1 MHGLPG
7 SGKSCAQLL
16 LLNEDPPHDNVTNST
31 PIVHPPV
38 RATRSATRVSVDDKK
53 WERVTRQELLH
64 RLAFHLNDTAVKRTD
79 DDFSNKTWLE
89 QSQVSNHSGEASIIS
104 KLSGQ
109 ASNATNDDPSNVI
122 NDPSNVI
129 NDPSNV
135 INEILHT
142 PGLKGFKRNE
152 EWLYIIDSGGQP
164 AYQELFP
171 LFTRAASLNI
181 ITIDLSKP
189 LDEEIEL
196 MYRIGGKSYPCHSK
210 STQLTSFQSVV
221 SSGSI
226 YRPLNIPCI
235 IKKQH
240 SRSMHLVLGTH
251 YDKVNKST
259 FEEHNNTLME
269 SMKVLGPYL
278 YDCVIKKSDDS
289 VIFPVNTLAKGEERT
304 KHSQEICKAIY
315 TRGSDASLT
324 IEIPIRWFAFELSL
338 PNYSRII
345 TLEKALDIGEK
356 CKMDEE
362 DTKLALNY
370 LHDVTLILYYP
381 EVLDGV
387 IFTDPQPILEFISQL
402 LALTYIDDNEALQ
415 EITAEGKKLSQ
426 KEDINKIKDGYFKE
440 ELFHKLN
447 SSEMFDSKFSSSD
460 LLKLL
465 LYLNIIAE
473 VQEKNEYFIP
483 CALPSYSTINLSLPQ
498 ENVNH
503 SKPLRIL
510 YWNKTDDQILPIPQG
525 IFPQTIVRLLNQ
537 TNYKVT
543 VPSRNELKYYKYR
556 DAMSLR
562 IEINSPELIHI
573 INNFTYIE
581 VYYTGPMKDCSIV
594 HKLVMKAVR
603 DSSTAINVEHAGYL
617 YSAIGSQNKGS
628 CIVTDE
634 KNLKTICPESSSDK
648 CTIDNRYSCWFDT
661 NSG

>member
-16 LLNEDPPHDNVTNST
+16 LLNEDPPHNNVTNST
-31 PIVHPPV
+31 PIARPTV
-38 RATRSATRVSVDDKK
+38 RATRVSVDDKK
-53 WERVTRQELLH
+53 WKRVDRQELLC
-64 RLAFHLNDTAVKRTD
+64 RLATDLNEKAVTRTD
-79 DDFSNKTWLE
+79 DDFSNETLQ
-89 QSQVSNHSGEASIIS
+89 QSQVSDHSVSETLMN
-104 KLSGQ
+104 KPEKPLRQ
-109 ASNATNDDPSNVI
+109 ASNAANDDPSNVI
-122 NDPSNVI
+122 NEV
-129 NDPSNV
+129 
-135 INEILHT
+135 LRTH
-142 PGLKGFKRNE
+142 GLKGFKRNE

-164 AYQELFP
+164 AYQELLP

-196 MYRIGGKSYPCHSK
+196 MYQIGGKSYPCYSK

-221 SSGSI
+221 SSGAI
-226 YRPLNIPCI
+226 YRPLNIRR
-235 IKKQH
+235 IKEH
-240 SRSMHLVLGTH
+240 PSRSMHLVLGTH
-251 YDKVNKST
+251 YDKVHKST
-259 FEEHNNTLME
+259 FEEREKTLIK
-269 SMKVLGPYL
+269 SVKGLGSYL
-278 YDCVIKKSDDS
+278 CNCVIKISNDL
-289 VIFPVNTLAKGEERT
+289 VIFPVNTLAKGEERER
-304 KHSQEICKAIY
+304 HSQEVYQAIQA
-315 TRGSDASLT
+315 RGSDASLT

-338 PNYSRII
+338 SNYSSII
-345 TLEKALDIGEK
+345 TLEEALDIGEK
-356 CKMDEE
+356 YEMNEE

-381 EVLDGV
+381 EVFDGV
-387 IFTDPQPILEFISQL
+387 VFTDPEPILGFISQL
-402 LALTYIDDNEALQ
+402 LALTYINDNEALNF
-415 EITAEGKKLSQ
+415 ISAEGKKFSQ
-426 KEDINKIKDGYFKE
+426 AEDINKLKNGFFKE
-440 ELFHKLN
+440 ELFHKLE
-447 SSEMFDSKFSSSD
+447 SSKMFSSKFNSSD

-483 CALPSYSTINLSLPQ
+483 YALPSYSTSNLSLPQ

-510 YWNKTDDQILPIPQG
+510 YWNETDDQILPIPQG

-543 VPSRNELKYYKYR
+543 VPSRNEPEYYKYR

-562 IEINSPELIHI
+562 IKIDSYDLIHI

-603 DSSTAINVEHAGYL
+603 DSSNAINIEHSL
-617 YSAIGSQNKGS
+617 IHSAFGSQNKGS

-634 KNLKTICPESSSDK
+634 KNLEATNPESPSDK
-648 CTIDNRYSCWFDT
+648 CTIDDRYSCWLDP
-661 NSG
+661 G

>member
-31 PIVHPPV
+31 PIAHSTV
-38 RATRSATRVSVDDKK
+38 RATITRVSVDDKK

-64 RLAFHLNDTAVKRTD
+64 RLASDLNDTAVKRTD
-79 DDFSNKTWLE
+79 DEILQ
-89 QSQVSNHSGEASIIS
+89 QSQVFNHSVSDASTIN
-104 KLSGQ
+104 KTQ
-109 ASNATNDDPSNVI
+109 QQKSNAANDDPRNVI
-122 NDPSNVI
+122 NDEV
-129 NDPSNV
+129 
-135 INEILHT
+135 LHI
-142 PGLKGFKRNE
+142 PRGLKGFKGEE

-164 AYQELFP
+164 TYQELLP

-196 MYRIGGKSYPCHSK
+196 TYRTGGKSYKCHSK
-210 STQLTSFQSVV
+210 STQLTSFQSAV

-226 YRPLNIPCI
+226 YKTLNISCI
-235 IKKQH
+235 KEQPSH
-240 SRSMHLVLGTH
+240 SMHLVLGTH

-259 FEEHNNTLME
+259 FEERDNTLME

-278 YDCVIKKSDDS
+278 RDCVIKKSNVS

-338 PNYSRII
+338 PNISII
-345 TLEKALDIGEK
+345 TLNEALGIGK
-356 CKMDEE
+356 KYKMNEE

-387 IFTDPQPILEFISQL
+387 VFTDPQPILKIISQL

-440 ELFHKLN
+440 ELFHKLK

-483 CALPSYSTINLSLPQ
+483 YALPSYSTISNLILPQ
-498 ENVNH
+498 ENDNH

-510 YWNKTDDQILPIPQG
+510 YWNETDDQILPIPQG

-543 VPSRNELKYYKYR
+543 VPSRNELEYYKYR

-562 IEINSPELIHI
+562 IEINSNDLKLIHI

-581 VYYTGPMKDCSIV
+581 VYYTGPMKDCLIV
-594 HKLVMKAVR
+594 RELVMKAVR
-603 DSSTAINVEHAGYL
+603 DSSNAINVEHAGYL
-617 YSAIGSQNKGS
+617 YSAFGSQNKGS

-634 KNLKTICPESSSDK
+634 KNLKTICPESPSDK
-648 CTIDNRYSCWFDT
+648 CTIDNRTSCWFNT